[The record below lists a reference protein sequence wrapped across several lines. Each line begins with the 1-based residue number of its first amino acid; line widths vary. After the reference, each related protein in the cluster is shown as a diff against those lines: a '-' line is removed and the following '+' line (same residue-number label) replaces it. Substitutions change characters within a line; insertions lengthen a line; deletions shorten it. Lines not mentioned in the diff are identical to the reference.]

1 MDDNE
6 VAVDFG
12 LVLLAF
18 SGDVLSLLLS
28 FIEDEDDMEEE
39 ADSESDLLQS
49 ISELDRSS

>member
-6 VAVDFG
+6 VADFG

-18 SGDVLSLLLS
+18 WGDVLSLLLS